1 MVELREVLEDMERVD
16 VHGNPVPFEIKF
28 VTADERRKTGG
39 DIKHFGKA
47 VMLTNKKRV
56 NASSNHFQHQ
66 ASAQESQPLDQRHQ
80 KHSTGWAKRPNS
92 KSTHSSYHPFQ
103 WAKSR
108 TKHPWL
114 KNSTKYR
121 LEHPLK
127 VLQ

>member
-56 NASSNHFQHQ
+56 NASSNLSNIKRQRKKANHWTNATRNIQPVGQNDRIVKVHIHLITHFNG
-66 ASAQESQPLDQRHQ
+66 Q
-80 KHSTGWAKRPNS
+80 KVALNIHG
-92 KSTHSSYHPFQ
+92 
-103 WAKSR
+103 
-108 TKHPWL
+108 
-114 KNSTKYR
+114 
-121 LEHPLK
+121 
-127 VLQ
+127 